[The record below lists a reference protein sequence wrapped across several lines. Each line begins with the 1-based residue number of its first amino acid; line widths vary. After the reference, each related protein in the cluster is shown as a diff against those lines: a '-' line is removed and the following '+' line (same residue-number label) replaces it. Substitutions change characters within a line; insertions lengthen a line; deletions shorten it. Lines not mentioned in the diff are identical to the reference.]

1 VSPPAA
7 TLGPMTML
15 GVHVGAREDDADPVD
30 EARRSGADGVQ
41 IFLADPQGWKMPKPH
56 PQAEELRSADL
67 TIFVHAPYVLNAATT
82 PDRIGAIA
90 LAVLFELPLAAFTWR
105 LTRRT

>member
-1 VSPPAA
+1 MVRTAA
-7 TLGPMTML
+7 VATALL
-15 GVHVGAREDDADPVD
+15 SVDAWFD
-30 EARRSGADGVQ
+30 
-41 IFLADPQGWKMPKPH
+41 
-56 PQAEELRSADL
+56 
-67 TIFVHAPYVLNAATT
+67 VLNAATT